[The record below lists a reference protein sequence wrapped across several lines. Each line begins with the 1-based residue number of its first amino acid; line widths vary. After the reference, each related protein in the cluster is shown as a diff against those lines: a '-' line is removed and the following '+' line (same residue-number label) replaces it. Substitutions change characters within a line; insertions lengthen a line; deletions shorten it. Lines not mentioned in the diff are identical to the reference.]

1 MNKESIFMY
10 RWIYWLLRKKRWCFL
25 RKVWHKTCKTHKIG
39 SMTRLNNYADN
50 RLETS
55 FYLSMARYYMLII
68 ETIEDDDNG
77 HAQIRYFRVDPNK
90 MLLVLWQNHYRLK
103 ITSYM
108 LFLIFVRI
116 ILPLRQSKALYK
128 FGFFEGIFG
137 DFQKKTQI

>member
-1 MNKESIFMY
+1 MIIICIIAYSFQTSHTIIPHWKRERMSKESIFMY
-10 RWIYWLLRKKRWCFL
+10 RWMYWLLKKKRWCFL
-25 RKVWHKTCKTHKIG
+25 RKVWHKTCKTHQIG

-55 FYLSMARYYMLII
+55 FYLRMVRYYMLII

-90 MLLVLWQNHYRLK
+90 MLLVLWQNHYRLS

-108 LFLIFVRI
+108 IFLI
-116 ILPLRQSKALYK
+116 P
-128 FGFFEGIFG
+128 
-137 DFQKKTQI
+137 